1 MSVGIG
7 IRSYGGEVERHH
19 HGHAQIV
26 LPWRGLMDI
35 EVDGCAGRV
44 ARGRAV
50 FIEAGA
56 SHAFSAR
63 GPNAFVVL
71 DLEPGEDI
79 GARVERTRPFFALDP
94 RIEALL
100 DYLTAAAVGLSSPPN
115 LPNAWT
121 MLLSDSLAVGPA
133 LPRLTGRSVPD
144 RDRAALERA
153 ETFMRAHLD
162 RPIRM
167 ADVARAAGLG
177 ATRLRGL
184 FREVRGRSP
193 NTVLSRMR
201 GEAACALLADT
212 DRPIAEVAFMT
223 GHADQSALNRRL
235 KGLGR
240 PTPGTVR
247 RRGRHMADPP
257 NIPTD

>member
-1 MSVGIG
+1 MSGGIG

-19 HGHAQIV
+19 HDHAQIV
-26 LPWRGLMDI
+26 LPWRGLMEI
-35 EVDGCAGRV
+35 EVDGHAGRV
-44 ARGRAV
+44 ARGQAV
-50 FIEAGA
+50 FIAAEA

-71 DLEPGEDI
+71 DLGPGDKTA
-79 GARVERTRPFFALDP
+79 ARLERTRPFFALDP

-100 DYLTAAAVGLSSPPN
+100 DYLTAAAGDLSSPPV
-115 LPNAWT
+115 LPHAWT
-121 MLLSDSLAVGPA
+121 TLLADSLALEPA
-133 LPRLTGRSVPD
+133 GPRLPGRSVPD

-167 ADVARAAGLG
+167 AEVARAAGLG
-177 ATRLRGL
+177 ATRMHGL
-184 FREVRGRSP
+184 FRDLRGRSP
-193 NTVLSRMR
+193 HAVLSRMR
-201 GEAACALLADT
+201 GEAACVLLVET
-212 DRPIAEVAFMT
+212 DRSIAEVAVMT

-235 KGLGR
+235 KALGR
-240 PTPGTVR
+240 PTPATVR
-247 RRGRHMADPP
+247 RRGRPMTDPP